1 MAVVKHINALN
12 ELNRI
17 IITNEQIFFKLIS
30 VNSVSD
36 YSEQSMNFLGWYIMV
51 FGIMWLFRRLPT
63 IRKYML
69 SQYSEY
75 LYSPIS

>member
-36 YSEQSMNFLGWYIMV
+36 YSEQSMNILGWYIMV
-51 FGIMWLFRRLPT
+51 FGIM
-63 IRKYML
+63 
-69 SQYSEY
+69 
-75 LYSPIS
+75 